1 MVIETRA
8 ASGARRRMKP
18 DERRAQ
24 LLRCALAEFARR
36 GIRRAAHADVAKLAG
51 VAVSTVFLYFPTRE
65 ALRDA
70 VLDEVERFYLDLAGQ
85 VHASGAPA
93 PEVLSEHGRRFRA
106 SIESHPDHAY
116 ILLNWGANV
125 RSSVWPRYLAF
136 VGQMVAVHQATI
148 ERGIREGNVAAS
160 VDPEAAARILIGY
173 ANMSA
178 QLKLANF
185 DAERTDFFAATIVSS
200 ILRGPAAPGEE
211 PERIAS

>member
-1 MVIETRA
+1 MATEARA
-8 ASGARRRMKP
+8 TSGARRRMKP

-24 LLRCALAEFARR
+24 LLRCALSEFARR

-70 VLDEVERFYLDLAGQ
+70 VLGEVERFYLELAGQ
-85 VHASGAPA
+85 VHASDAPA
-93 PEVLSEHGRRFRA
+93 PEVLLEHGRRFRA

-125 RSSVWPRYLAF
+125 RSSVWQRYLAF
-136 VGQMVAVHQATI
+136 VAQMVEVHQATV
-148 ERGIREGNVAAS
+148 ERGIREGSVAPD

-178 QLKLANF
+178 QLKLSNF
-185 DAERTDFFAATIVSS
+185 DPARTDFFAATVVSS
-200 ILRGPAAPGEE
+200 ILRGPAAAGAVEPG
-211 PERIAS
+211 